1 MKTKNQ
7 TTLASKYW
15 LLILSMICIIL
26 MGLSL
31 VTDKVN
37 GPLRTVANYTIVPMQ
52 KGINHIG
59 LWMSDLTKNFET
71 LTEVKNENEELQKTV
86 DELTIENNRLQQE
99 RYELERLQELYALDQ
114 NYADYKKVGAHVTAN
129 DSGNWFS
136 SFTIDKGEQ
145 DGIKKDMNVMAGTGL
160 VGIVTEVGPN
170 WARVRSIIDDS
181 SNVSA
186 LILSTSDKCIVK
198 GDLTLMNDGKIRF
211 EQLANNG
218 SEIKEGEQVVAS
230 HISSKYLQG
239 ILIGYVSEIT
249 TDANNLTRSG
259 YITPAVDFQHLQ
271 EVLVI
276 IVVCFLLECTV
287 FQKIAFAS
295 ITPNLLIIITSAFGF
310 MRGKKEGMFVGFLSG
325 LLVDIFFNELI
336 GFYALIF
343 MVIGYVNGFFK
354 RIFYAEDIKLPLI
367 LIAASDFIYA
377 HIVYIFLFIVRSRFN
392 YLYYLNHIIMPE
404 LIYTILVTLILYQL
418 ILHINQKLEA
428 EEKRSASKFV

>member
-1 MKTKNQ
+1 
-7 TTLASKYW
+7 
-15 LLILSMICIIL
+15 

-52 KGINHIG
+52 KGINNIG
-59 LWMSDLTKNFET
+59 LWMSDLTQNFET
-71 LTEVKNENEELQKTV
+71 LKEVKSKNEKLQKTV

-114 NYADYKKVGAHVTAN
+114 SYADYKKVGAHVTAN

-136 SFTIDKGEQ
+136 SFTIDKGEK

-186 LILSTSDKCIVK
+186 LILSTSDKSIVK

-218 SEIKEGEQVVAS
+218 SEIKEGEQVVTS

-276 IVVCFLLECTV
+276 TTTKEELLE
-287 FQKIAFAS
+287 
-295 ITPNLLIIITSAFGF
+295 
-310 MRGKKEGMFVGFLSG
+310 KE
-325 LLVDIFFNELI
+325 E
-336 GFYALIF
+336 
-343 MVIGYVNGFFK
+343 
-354 RIFYAEDIKLPLI
+354 
-367 LIAASDFIYA
+367 
-377 HIVYIFLFIVRSRFN
+377 
-392 YLYYLNHIIMPE
+392 
-404 LIYTILVTLILYQL
+404 
-418 ILHINQKLEA
+418 
-428 EEKRSASKFV
+428 

>member
-15 LLILSMICIIL
+15 LLILSLICIIL

-52 KGINHIG
+52 KGINNIG
-59 LWMSDLTKNFET
+59 LWMSDLTQNFET
-71 LTEVKNENEELQKTV
+71 LKEVKSKNEKLQKTV

-114 NYADYKKVGAHVTAN
+114 SYADYKKVGAHVTAN

-136 SFTIDKGEQ
+136 SFTIDKGEK

-160 VGIVTEVGPN
+160 VGIVTEVGPT

-218 SEIKEGEQVVAS
+218 SEIKEGEQVVTS

-276 IVVCFLLECTV
+276 TTTKEELLE
-287 FQKIAFAS
+287 
-295 ITPNLLIIITSAFGF
+295 
-310 MRGKKEGMFVGFLSG
+310 KE
-325 LLVDIFFNELI
+325 E
-336 GFYALIF
+336 
-343 MVIGYVNGFFK
+343 
-354 RIFYAEDIKLPLI
+354 
-367 LIAASDFIYA
+367 
-377 HIVYIFLFIVRSRFN
+377 
-392 YLYYLNHIIMPE
+392 
-404 LIYTILVTLILYQL
+404 
-418 ILHINQKLEA
+418 
-428 EEKRSASKFV
+428 